1 MEEKKLYFMS
11 VSMLDDGEYV
21 DGLSDEEFKKRAT
34 HCYDSIEHFTD
45 DFNNE
50 YAPSDIEYFCR
61 YC

>member
-1 MEEKKLYFMS
+1 MGEKKLYFMS
-11 VSMLDDGEYV
+11 VDKLDRGEYV
-21 DGLSDEEFKKRAT
+21 DSLTDEEFKKRASY
-34 HCYDSIEHFTD
+34 CYDSIEQFTD